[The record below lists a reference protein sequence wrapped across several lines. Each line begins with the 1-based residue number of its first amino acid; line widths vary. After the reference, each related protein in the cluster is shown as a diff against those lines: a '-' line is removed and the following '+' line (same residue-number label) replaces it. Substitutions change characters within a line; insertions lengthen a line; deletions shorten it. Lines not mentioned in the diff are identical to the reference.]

1 MLYLV
6 NGHLYS
12 QLVRRIINPLS
23 LCSEL
28 SETEVNLFFCL
39 LAFFLSDL
47 PKRNLFKLSE
57 FASRL
62 ERLIFVSRSIL
73 NVLAM

>member
-28 SETEVNLFFCL
+28 SETEVNLLFFFSYQTYLREIYLNYLNL
-39 LAFFLSDL
+39 LVDL
-47 PKRNLFKLSE
+47 KD
-57 FASRL
+57 
-62 ERLIFVSRSIL
+62 
-73 NVLAM
+73 

>member
-12 QLVRRIINPLS
+12 QLVRCIINPLS

-28 SETEVNLFFCL
+28 SETEVNLLFFFSYQTYLREIYLNYLNL
-39 LAFFLSDL
+39 LVDL
-47 PKRNLFKLSE
+47 KD
-57 FASRL
+57 
-62 ERLIFVSRSIL
+62 
-73 NVLAM
+73 

>member
-1 MLYLV
+1 MIYLV

-28 SETEVNLFFCL
+28 SETEVNLLFFFSYQTYLREIYLNYLNL
-39 LAFFLSDL
+39 LVDL
-47 PKRNLFKLSE
+47 KD
-57 FASRL
+57 
-62 ERLIFVSRSIL
+62 
-73 NVLAM
+73 